1 MIGISCV
8 CAYWGYR
15 EIVLTCSIYQVL
27 SASLYKLEKGCFFVS
42 LFFWCVCVLLFL
54 VGGGG
59 VLQE

>member
-1 MIGISCV
+1 M